1 MTFSQEDFDHN
12 QTRTKLTV
20 IINDKLG
27 YSPLQKWSALTTRQ
41 QRSFLESLQ
50 LYIHSLPTDGTH
62 IEKITRDFNEIM
74 GDFMIDPKFK
84 AEEQDVKIVNQ
95 AYVELTK
102 EDNLDDKLQEIE
114 KEQQQK
120 ISV

>member
-1 MTFSQEDFDHN
+1 MPFSQSDFDDN

-27 YSPLQKWSALTTRQ
+27 YSPLQKWSALTPRQ
-41 QRSFLESLQ
+41 QKAFLESLK

-62 IEKITRDFNEIM
+62 IEKITREFNEIM

-84 AEEQDVKIVNQ
+84 AEDQEVKIVNST
-95 AYVELTK
+95 YVELTK
-102 EDNLDDKLQEIE
+102 EDNLDDKLRE
-114 KEQQQK
+114 KEEES

>member
-1 MTFSQEDFDHN
+1 MPFSQQDFDDN

-27 YSPLQKWSALTTRQ
+27 YSPLQKWSCLTTRQ
-41 QRSFLESLQ
+41 QKAFLESLK
-50 LYIHSLPTDGTH
+50 LYIHSLPEDFY

-84 AEEQDVKIVNQ
+84 AEEQEVKIVNS

-102 EDNLDDKLQEIE
+102 EDNLDDKLRQVEEEQES
-114 KEQQQK
+114 
-120 ISV
+120 ISI

>member
-1 MTFSQEDFDHN
+1 MTFSQSDFDDN

-27 YSPLQKWSALTTRQ
+27 YSPLQKWSALTPRQ
-41 QRSFLESLQ
+41 QRAFLESLK
-50 LYIHSLPTDGTH
+50 LYIHSLPEEGF

-84 AEEQDVKIVNQ
+84 AEDQEVKIINST
-95 AYVELTK
+95 YVELTK
-102 EDNLDDKLQEIE
+102 EDNLDDKLRE
-114 KEQQQK
+114 KEEES
-120 ISV
+120 ITV

>member
-1 MTFSQEDFDHN
+1 MFSQKDFDDN

-27 YSPLQKWSALTTRQ
+27 YSPLQKWSCLTTRQ
-41 QRSFLESLQ
+41 QKAFLESLQ
-50 LYIHSLPTDGTH
+50 LYVQGLPEDFY

-84 AEEQDVKIVNQ
+84 AEEQEVKIVNS

-102 EDNLDDKLQEIE
+102 EDNLDDKLRQVEEEQESIT
-114 KEQQQK
+114 
-120 ISV
+120 V

>member
-1 MTFSQEDFDHN
+1 MTFSQEDFDDN

-50 LYIHSLPTDGTH
+50 LYIRSLPTDGTH

-84 AEEQDVKIVNQ
+84 AEEQEVKIVNQ